1 MIVADVHEPDWLK
14 EYCGNVE
21 NLEFDIL
28 VQGENVTCVIERK
41 EIFDFANSCNSNRIW
56 LQLNRLL
63 QISQEMETKCIPIL
77 LIEGRDFIL
86 FKAKK
91 GGMNKAR
98 FDAIIDSIMLM
109 GIHVRFSNDKN
120 NTKSILK
127 HIDELCGKDKEYR
140 TTIKNIKKSYRSMKD
155 ESLGVVC
162 SLKGIGSKVGVN
174 ALQQHVTVKN
184 IINLDEDEM
193 IKTFGKTKGKHVYD
207 VINYETTWK

>member
-1 MIVADVHEPDWLK
+1 MIVVDIHETDWLK
-14 EYCGNVE
+14 KDYETE

-28 VQGENVTCVIERK
+28 IQGENNICVIERK
-41 EIFDFANSCNSNRIW
+41 EIFDFANSCNSDRLW
-56 LQLNRLL
+56 LQLNRLT
-63 QISQEMETKCIPIL
+63 QIANEMGDKCIPIL

-91 GGMNKAR
+91 GGMTKPR
-98 FDAIIDSIMLM
+98 WDGIMDAIALKKIQ
-109 GIHVRFSNDKN
+109 VRFSNDKN

-127 HIDELCGKDKEYR
+127 HLDELCGKNKEYR
-140 TTIKNIKKSYRSMKD
+140 TTIKKIKKSYRSMKD

-184 IINLDEDEM
+184 IINLDENEM

-207 VINYETTWK
+207 VINYETIWK